1 MSNPPSAKSGP
12 SWYNPKRAYGAVK
25 SYFTS
30 SKPTNDEP
38 APDPK
43 LDGEDNGK
51 VLENPPTATVEEPL
65 PMNVVAEV
73 SDIVEIAGKEDITA
87 NPVNPPRRH
96 HRHRHGGSGK
106 SPRVSPTSV
115 PEQYNWAE
123 RRQQVNAV
131 ADVPAQESGL
141 SPFWTSVATGGALLS
156 LYLAGRQVYNWF
168 TTRQQGKQKK
178 EARTRHYNVEAQNE
192 EGEEPHW

>member
-1 MSNPPSAKSGP
+1 MTTPSTKSGP

-38 APDPK
+38 SSDPK
-43 LDGEDNGK
+43 VEDNDK

-73 SDIVEIAGKEDITA
+73 SDIAEIAGKEDITA
-87 NPVNPPRRH
+87 NLVNPPRRH

-106 SPRVSPTSV
+106 GPGVSPTAV

-131 ADVPAQESGL
+131 ADAPVQEGGL
-141 SPFWTSVATGGALLS
+141 SPFWTSVATGAALLS
-156 LYLAGRQVYNWF
+156 VYLVGREVHKWV

-178 EARTRHYNVEAQNE
+178 EATRRQYNLEVQDE
-192 EGEEPHW
+192 EGVEPHW